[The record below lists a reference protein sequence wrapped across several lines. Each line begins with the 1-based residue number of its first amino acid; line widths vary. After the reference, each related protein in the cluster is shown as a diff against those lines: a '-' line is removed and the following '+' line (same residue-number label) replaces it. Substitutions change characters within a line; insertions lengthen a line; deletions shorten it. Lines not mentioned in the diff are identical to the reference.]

1 MNWFRT
7 VKRYFDLGIYTVE
20 NVRLFVEAGRITKEQ
35 FKEITG
41 EDFDPV
47 TQPTPEKHED
57 TKVNVIEENKV
68 QPEKQ
73 N

>member
-47 TQPTPEKHED
+47 AQPMPEVHED
-57 TKVNVIEENKV
+57 VKAEVTEENKV

-73 N
+73 K